1 VIDLAAMT
9 APEWVSTA
17 GLVGSDQPLDFGLV
31 PLQPADFADHAP
43 TLFGLVAAADQ
54 PEAAEREV
62 TRADRENVAILACLS
77 VRYVRA
83 PGGER
88 SPMRLVL
95 NEADHDPAAGR
106 LHFGWVPEF
115 DLGAIAGHA
124 IARYAE
130 AALRAR
136 RFRVGSEADP
146 HDRRNGAEIQHD
158 PGAVAHADGR

>member
-1 VIDLAAMT
+1 MIDLAAMT

-17 GLVGSDQPLDFGLV
+17 GLVGSDEPLDFGLV

-54 PEAAEREV
+54 VEDVAREA
-62 TRADRENVAILACLS
+62 TRSDRENVAILACLS
-77 VRYVRA
+77 VRFVRF
-83 PGGER
+83 PGGEP
-88 SPMRLVL
+88 SPLRLVL
-95 NEADHDPAAGR
+95 DESQHDPAAGR
-106 LHFGWVPEF
+106 LHFKWVSEF

-124 IARYAE
+124 MVRYAK

-136 RFRVGSEADP
+136 RFRIGSEADP

-158 PGAVAHADGR
+158 PRAVAHAYGR